1 MLATGI
7 PQHLRGDLRIGWRPK
22 PKIEFSLGVQD
33 AFEANHVEYE
43 STRFNQTS
51 EVPRNFYG
59 RFTWRF

>member
-1 MLATGI
+1 MLETGI

-59 RFTWRF
+59 KFTWRF